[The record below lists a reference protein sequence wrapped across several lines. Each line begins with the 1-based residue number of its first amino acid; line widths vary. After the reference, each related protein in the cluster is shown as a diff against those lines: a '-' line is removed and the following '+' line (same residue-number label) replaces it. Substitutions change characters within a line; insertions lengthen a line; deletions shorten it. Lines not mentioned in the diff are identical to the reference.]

1 MLKHLFIMALS
12 ICIMLSATVRA
23 DVLTMPSLDW
33 PPYSGKSLP
42 EQGASVAVVRAAVE
56 AMGHELNVE
65 FYPWSRTVYLVK
77 NDAQYAGYFPEY
89 YYETD
94 ELLFSDPIGTGP
106 LGFVENTN
114 QPIEWSSLDDLAL
127 HTIGVVRGYVNTPEL
142 DARIANGTLKS
153 SAVTSDTQNLQKVGR
168 ERLPLAVVDAN
179 VLAYLKENDPALS
192 AVKDTLQ
199 MNKKLLVDKKLYIAF
214 ADNEEGRKWRDIVNE
229 GLKKIDIEQI
239 MQSHLGN

>member
-1 MLKHLFIMALS
+1 MLKHLFTMAFS
-12 ICIMLSATVRA
+12 VCILASATVRA

-114 QPIEWSSLDDLAL
+114 QPIEWSSLDDLAS

-153 SAVTSDTQNLQKVGR
+153 SAVTNDTQNLQKVGR

-192 AVKDTLQ
+192 AVKDKLQ

>member
-1 MLKHLFIMALS
+1 MLKHLFTMTFS
-12 ICIMLSATVRA
+12 VCILVSATVRA

-114 QPIEWSSLDDLAL
+114 QPIEWSSLDDLAS

-153 SAVTSDTQNLQKVGR
+153 SAVTNDTQNLQKVGR

-192 AVKDTLQ
+192 AVKDKLQ

>member
-1 MLKHLFIMALS
+1 MLKHLFTIIFSAL
-12 ICIMLSATVRA
+12 LLALPARA
-23 DVLTMPSLDW
+23 DVLTMPSLEW
-33 PPYSGKSLP
+33 PPYSGKNLP
-42 EQGASVAVVRAAVE
+42 DQGASVAVVRAAVQ

-89 YYETD
+89 HYETD
-94 ELLFSDPIGTGP
+94 ELVFSDPIGTGP
-106 LGFVENTN
+106 LGFVENVN
-114 QPIEWSSLDDLAL
+114 QPIEWSTLDDLTQ

-142 DARIANGTLKS
+142 DERIANGTLKS

-168 ERLPLAVVDAN
+168 ARIPLAVVDAN
-179 VLAYLKENDPALS
+179 VLDYLKENDPALS
-192 AVKDTLQ
+192 AVKANLQ

-214 ADNEEGRKWRDIVNE
+214 ADNAEGQKWRDIVNQ

-239 MQSHLGN
+239 MKQHLGE

>member
-114 QPIEWSSLDDLAL
+114 QPIEWSSLDDLAA

-192 AVKDTLQ
+192 AVKDKLQ

-229 GLKKIDIEQI
+229 GLKKIDVEMI